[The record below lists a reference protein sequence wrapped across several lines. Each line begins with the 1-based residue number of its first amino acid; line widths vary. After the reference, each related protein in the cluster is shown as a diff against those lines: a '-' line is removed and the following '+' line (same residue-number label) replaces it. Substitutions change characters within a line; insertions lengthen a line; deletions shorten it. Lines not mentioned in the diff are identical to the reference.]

1 MPENSIAISL
11 RRKIR
16 FFFWFVIFFFPG
28 EHIGSFPTTSG
39 AQRVPRNRQK
49 TKFKTILCNYLF
61 LITFSN
67 VNWRIFFIIVTRTI
81 FFSASVPLKVH
92 VLRSPR

>member
-16 FFFWFVIFFFPG
+16 FFWFVLFFFPG
-28 EHIGSFPTTSG
+28 EHIGSFATTSD
-39 AQRVPRNRQK
+39 AQRVPRKRQT

-67 VNWRIFFIIVTRTI
+67 VNWRIF
-81 FFSASVPLKVH
+81 SLY
-92 VLRSPR
+92 